1 MPKIKISKIRYYER
15 FHEILITDSEL
26 EFCHDVGTMYK
37 ISKTRTKK
45 LLSVKQ
51 FNSSSAMKIQE
62 KKLIQI
68 INELFDE
75 IE

>member
-1 MPKIKISKIRYYER
+1 MYKISKIR
-15 FHEILITDSEL
+15 TN
-26 EFCHDVGTMYK
+26 
-37 ISKTRTKK
+37 K

-51 FNSSSAMKIQE
+51 FNSSSAIKIQE